1 MNGFNVNDLI
11 KKKDLDDPEWFHS
24 EERIATLIRNSAKAQ
39 GLRLRAPNPNCKK
52 CHGRGWIA
60 LNAVTGDPIVCR
72 CIFYPE
78 DLENR
83 DEIPEE
89 DRKPRNR
96 AERRKKSRCK

>member
-24 EERIATLIRNSAKAQ
+24 EERIASLIRNSAKAQ
-39 GLRLRAPNPNCKK
+39 GIRLKAPNKNCKK
-52 CHGRGWIA
+52 CHGRGWTA
-60 LNAVTGDPIVCR
+60 LNSVTGDPIVCR

-78 DLENR
+78 DLEIR
-83 DEIPEE
+83 EEIPEA

-96 AERRKKSRCK
+96 AERRKKSN